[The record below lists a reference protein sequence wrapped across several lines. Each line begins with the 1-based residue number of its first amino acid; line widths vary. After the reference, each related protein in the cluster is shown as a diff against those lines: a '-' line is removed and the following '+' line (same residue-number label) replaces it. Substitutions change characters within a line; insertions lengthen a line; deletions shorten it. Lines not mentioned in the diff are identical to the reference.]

1 MDVYK
6 NSLHSRKYRKY
17 NHLGVRINAFF
28 NKSMF
33 VGQCPFLLFSIIF
46 VSNLLFLKGY
56 NGELTSMS
64 TTSSLDSGYGC
75 LRSKP
80 RWL

>member
-6 NSLHSRKYRKY
+6 NSQKYRKSMR
-17 NHLGVRINAFF
+17 LGMRINAFF

-33 VGQCPFLLFSIIF
+33 VGQCPLLFLLFSIIF

-56 NGELTSMS
+56 NGELTSIN
-64 TTSSLDSGYGC
+64 TTSSLDSDYGC